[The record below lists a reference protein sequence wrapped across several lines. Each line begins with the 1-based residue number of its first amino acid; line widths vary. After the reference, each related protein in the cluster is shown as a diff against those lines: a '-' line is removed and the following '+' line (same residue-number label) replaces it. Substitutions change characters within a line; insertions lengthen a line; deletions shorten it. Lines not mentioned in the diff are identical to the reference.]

1 MGFYTGCTG
10 SLRIDTTPGGSSTGI
25 LTGSKPVAKVRD
37 WSIETSLDML
47 ETTTLENCTKTFIPS
62 TKNTTGSAT
71 LMYYRLEAS
80 DSAFAEFTAL
90 LTRIH
95 KNGQI
100 LPSDRVQLTLRT
112 GADAKDDIIFN
123 AYITNAQISMSPN
136 ELVTVPIQFQVDGD
150 FLATGTIT

>member
-10 SLRIDTTPGGSSTGI
+10 SIVYLN
-25 LTGSKPVAKVRD
+25 KPVAKLRD

-62 TKNTTGSAT
+62 TKTTTGSAT
-71 LMYYRLEAS
+71 LMYYRLES
-80 DSAFAEFTAL
+80 GESTDFTEFTAL
-90 LTRIH
+90 LNKIH
-95 KNGQI
+95 KTGQI
-100 LPSDRVQLTLRT
+100 TVADRVEITLIT
-112 GADAKDDIIFN
+112 STASNDDIKFN

-150 FLATGTIT
+150 FLADGTIE

>member
-10 SLRIDTTPGGSSTGI
+10 SLTIATAPGGTAPAGA
-25 LTGSKPVAKVRD
+25 GKPVAKVRD

-62 TKNTTGSAT
+62 TKTTTGSAT
-71 LMYYRLEAS
+71 LMYYRLEAGDTAYS
-80 DSAFAEFTAL
+80 EFTAL
-90 LTRIH
+90 LSRIH
-95 KNGQI
+95 KTGQI
-100 LPSDRVQLTLRT
+100 TAADRVQLILKTSSS
-112 GADAKDDIIFN
+112 DPDDDIIFN

-150 FLATGTIT
+150 FIAGGTIV

>member
-10 SLRIDTTPGGSSTGI
+10 SIVYLN
-25 LTGSKPVAKVRD
+25 KPVAKVRD

-62 TKNTTGSAT
+62 TKTTTGSAT
-71 LMYYRLEAS
+71 LMYYRLES
-80 DSAFAEFTAL
+80 GESATFTEFTAL
-90 LTRIH
+90 LNKIH
-95 KNGQI
+95 KTGQI
-100 LPSDRVQLTLRT
+100 TVTDRVEITLRT
-112 GADAKDDIIFN
+112 STAAEDDIKFN

-150 FLATGTIT
+150 FLANGTIV

>member
-10 SLRIDTTPGGSSTGI
+10 SIVYLN
-25 LTGSKPVAKVRD
+25 KPVAKVRD

-62 TKNTTGSAT
+62 TKTTTGSAT
-71 LMYYRLEAS
+71 LMYYRLES
-80 DSAFAEFTAL
+80 GESTDFTEFTAL
-90 LTRIH
+90 LNKIH
-95 KNGQI
+95 KTGQI
-100 LPSDRVQLTLRT
+100 TVTDRVEITLRT
-112 GADAKDDIIFN
+112 STAAEDDIKFN

-150 FLATGTIT
+150 FLADGTIE

>member
-10 SLRIDTTPGGSSTGI
+10 SIFYLN
-25 LTGSKPVAKVRD
+25 KPVAKVRD

-62 TKNTTGSAT
+62 TKTTTGSAT
-71 LMYYRLEAS
+71 LMYYRLES
-80 DSAFAEFTAL
+80 GESATFTEFTAL
-90 LTRIH
+90 LNKIH
-95 KNGQI
+95 KTGQI
-100 LPSDRVQLTLRT
+100 TVTDRVEITLRT
-112 GADAKDDIIFN
+112 STAAEDDIKFN

-150 FLATGTIT
+150 FLADGTIE

>member
-10 SLRIDTTPGGSSTGI
+10 SIVYLN
-25 LTGSKPVAKVRD
+25 KPVAKVRD

-62 TKNTTGSAT
+62 TKTTTGSAT
-71 LMYYRLEAS
+71 LMYYRLES
-80 DSAFAEFTAL
+80 GESTDFTEFTAL
-90 LTRIH
+90 LNKIH
-95 KNGQI
+95 KTGQI
-100 LPSDRVQLTLRT
+100 TVADRVEITIRT
-112 GADAKDDIIFN
+112 STASKDDIKFN

-150 FLATGTIT
+150 FLADGTIE

>member
-10 SLRIDTTPGGSSTGI
+10 SIVYLN
-25 LTGSKPVAKVRD
+25 KPVAKVRD

-62 TKNTTGSAT
+62 TKTTTGSAT
-71 LMYYRLEAS
+71 LMYYRLES
-80 DSAFAEFTAL
+80 GESTDFTEFTAL
-90 LTRIH
+90 LNKIH
-95 KNGQI
+95 KTGQI
-100 LPSDRVQLTLRT
+100 TVADRVEITLRT
-112 GADAKDDIIFN
+112 STASKDDIKFN

-150 FLATGTIT
+150 FLADGTIE